1 MKVTELDNDNLELTQ
16 EVQQP
21 DFAPVQEQAIEK
33 KKAAKGGILP
43 FLVVLL
49 VLVGIFDLVLGI
61 YVGYYYLTTGNLS
74 GAKGGVVYISEA
86 DGKYHYNPNCGIIE
100 ASLEQAKLKG
110 LTPCEKCAK

>member
-1 MKVTELDNDNLELTQ
+1 MENDNLELAQ

-21 DFAPVQEQAIEK
+21 VPAPVEEQAVEK
-33 KKAAKGGILP
+33 KKKSGGGILLP

-74 GAKGGVVYISEA
+74 GAKGGVVYISET
-86 DGKYHYNPNCGIIE
+86 DGKYHYNPNCGISE

-110 LTPCEKCAK
+110 LKPCGKCAK